1 MNPFKK
7 TDPADIYGAL
17 RGQVLGLRPTPQIP
31 ETLSGQRVIAAVVD
45 QNVGSGTATLACVAD
60 GSTSLYYS
68 NGGGEL
74 GLGHAHPAV
83 REATRTFL
91 AAAGAACP
99 LLERTEDCP
108 LPAPGQAA
116 VHLITGEGVFRQVF
130 DLDCLETYSDALR
143 ELEGLYEGV
152 LAAIRKSKG
161 GVAE

>member
-1 MNPFKK
+1 MNFFKNAN
-7 TDPADIYGAL
+7 PADIYGAM
-17 RGQVLGLRPTPQIP
+17 RGQVLALQPTPRIP

-74 GLGHAHPAV
+74 GLGHAHPGV
-83 REATRTFL
+83 REATRAFL
-91 AAAGAACP
+91 AGAGALCT
-99 LLERTEDCP
+99 LLERSVDYP

-130 DLDCLETYSDALR
+130 DLDRIETYSDGLR

-152 LAAIRKSKG
+152 LAAIRKAKG
-161 GVAE
+161 DAAE

>member
-7 TDPADIYGAL
+7 ADPADIYAAL

-31 ETLSGQRVIAAVVD
+31 ATLSGPQVIAAVVD

-68 NGGGEL
+68 SGGGEL

-83 REATRTFL
+83 REATLAFL
-91 AAAGAACP
+91 SGAGAVCG
-99 LLERTEDCP
+99 LLERTTDFS

-130 DLDCLETYSDALR
+130 DLDYPETYPDGLR

-152 LAAIRKSKG
+152 LASIRKAKG
-161 GVAE
+161 AQAE